1 MRDMGQSREGMS
13 TVTLAIALMGF
24 SAINSSVMH
33 VGVRL
38 VSQGDLPVIEV
49 VFLRCLLTLILT
61 LPFVFRP
68 GHMAWRSN
76 VPMSHMLRG
85 GVGMLSMWAWYYALA
100 NLPLGLAVTLG
111 QTTALFLVGGAAFW
125 FREQVGPVRWA
136 AILAGMVGAMIALQ
150 PSGGAGL
157 GWPAI
162 VAVASSMLWA
172 LSLLMAK
179 DMTRYD
185 SPLTV
190 SFYQP
195 LTILPL
201 ALIGTIPVWTTPSL
215 YDLAILSMMA
225 AAAGVSNFC
234 SIKALGL
241 ADASITAPID
251 YTKILW
257 TTTAAY
263 FLFGEVP
270 GVSTWIGG
278 ALILAA
284 TLMITVYESRRQQRV
299 ANNE

>member
-1 MRDMGQSREGMS
+1 MRETDQSRAGMT

-24 SAINSSVMH
+24 AAVMSSVMH
-33 VGVRL
+33 VGIRL
-38 VSQGDLPVIEV
+38 VSTSGLAIIEV
-49 VFLRCLLTLILT
+49 VFLRTLLTLVLT

-68 GHMAWRSN
+68 GHMAWRST
-76 VPMSHMLRG
+76 VPWSHVARG
-85 GVGMLSMWAWYYALA
+85 GVGMLSMWSWYYALA

-111 QTTALFLVGGAAFW
+111 QTTALFLVGGAALW
-125 FREQVGPVRWA
+125 FRERVGVVRWSA
-136 AILAGMVGAMIALQ
+136 LVAGLVGAMIALQ
-150 PSGGAGL
+150 PGGGAGM
-157 GWPAI
+157 GWPAMI
-162 VAVASSMLWA
+162 AIASSALWA

-195 LTILPL
+195 LTIMPL
-201 ALIGTIPVWTTPSL
+201 SLIGAIPVWVTPTL
-215 YDLAILSMMA
+215 YDLAVLTMMA
-225 AAAGVSNFC
+225 AAAGLSNFC

-263 FLFGEVP
+263 VLFAEVP
-270 GVSTWIGG
+270 GVAAVIGG

-284 TLMITVYESRRQQRV
+284 TLMITIYERRP
-299 ANNE
+299 EK